1 MNPRRFRAGSSAV
14 ALIAYSGLLGSG
26 GTVAL
31 GFPSADVVVDCWA
44 AAWAFDIGPR
54 LSDVRAAASML
65 DVSFGPAGED
75 LDGVVLEEAGFGDA
89 LVPVAFVFGAVDF
102 SSPADFSSR
111 AAASISATDIA
122 PGGLDEAG
130 F

>member
-1 MNPRRFRAGSSAV
+1 M
-14 ALIAYSGLLGSG
+14 
-26 GTVAL
+26 AL
-31 GFPSADVVVDCWA
+31 GFPSVDVVVDCWA

-75 LDGVVLEEAGFGDA
+75 LDGVVLEEAGFGDD
-89 LVPVAFVFGAVDF
+89 LVPVASVFGAVAFVFGAVAF
-102 SSPADFSSR
+102 SAPADFSPR